1 MKWNTELYNSKHA
14 FVYQYGEA
22 MIDLLDPKSFEK
34 ILDLGCGTGELT
46 QKIKEKG
53 SLVYGMDSSAEMI
66 DKAKKN
72 FPLIEFEVLNAEEMT
87 YHETFDAVFS
97 NAVLHWIS
105 KPAFVVHNIYQSLK
119 YGGRFVAE
127 FGGKNNVLNIVN
139 ALQAAFEKRG
149 LTFTRFW
156 FFPSPAEYATLLE
169 NQGFRVALVQH
180 FYRETELSDN
190 EQGMKDWID
199 MFGNNFFGGIS
210 TELRKEIIDEA
221 TDNLKASNYKD
232 GKWFADYARIRVIA
246 VKEK

>member
-72 FPLIEFEVLNAEEMT
+72 FPLIEFEVMNAEVMT

-97 NAVLHWIS
+97 NAVLHWIG
-105 KPAFVVHNIYQSLK
+105 KPAFVAHNIYQSLK

-149 LTFTRFW
+149 LTFTKFW

-199 MFGNNFFGGIS
+199 MFGNNFFGEIS
-210 TELRKEIIDEA
+210 ADLRKEIINEA
-221 TDNLKASNYKD
+221 TDKLKVSNYKD
-232 GKWFADYARIRVIA
+232 GKWFADYARLRVIA